1 MLLLRKDI
9 SPYEYMYDW
18 EKFYERLLPEK
29 EDFYSHFNMEDITDA
44 DYTHAKRVC
53 KDFDIKNLKR
63 SGIISWFVCSK
74 WYFIVSWCIWEL

>member
-44 DYTHAKRVC
+44 DYTHAKRVG

-63 SGIISWFVCSK
+63 SGRIS
-74 WYFIVSWCIWEL
+74 